1 MTKALCSYC
10 LKQYQIEELSDT
22 PFGLIC
28 NSCND
33 KILKKIKGDK

>member
-1 MTKALCSYC
+1 MTKTLCSYC

-28 NSCND
+28 NSCNN
-33 KILKKIKGDK
+33 KVLNRQGGK